1 MLVSG
6 RVPIIKTL
14 VNNEKNL
21 GWLGHIGIMIG

>member
-21 GWLGHIGIMIG
+21 AWFGHIGITIG